1 LREAAP
7 LGLNRPVTGDEGS
20 LREQPVLAVDED
32 GDAIVVRLRG
42 DLDLYNVEQ
51 VRAALA
57 GAVDRTPARLVV
69 DLDQVDFVDST
80 ALGALV
86 EARRGLGAGAFRV
99 AAPRPEV
106 RRALEVS
113 GLDRH
118 LDVRTSVDAAL
129 APD

>member
-1 LREAAP
+1 
-7 LGLNRPVTGDEGS
+7 VTEDEGIR
-20 LREQPVLAVDED
+20 REQPVLRVDEH
-32 GDAIVVRLRG
+32 GDAIVVRLGG

-57 GAVDRTPARLVV
+57 GAADRAAGRVVV
-69 DLDQVDFVDST
+69 DLEQVEFVDST

-86 EARRGLGAGAFRV
+86 EARRGLGGGAFRL
-99 AAPRPEV
+99 AAPQPEV

-118 LDVRTSVDAAL
+118 LDVCATVDEAL
-129 APD
+129 SAE

>member
-1 LREAAP
+1 VTRE
-7 LGLNRPVTGDEGS
+7 GGIR
-20 LREQPVLAVDED
+20 REQPVLGVDEH
-32 GDAIVVRLRG
+32 GDAIVVRLGG

-57 GAVDRTPARLVV
+57 GALDRAPARVVV
-69 DLDQVDFVDST
+69 DLELVEFLDST

-86 EARRGLGAGAFRV
+86 EARRGLGAGAFRL
-99 AAPRPEV
+99 AAPQPEV

-118 LDVRTSVDAAL
+118 LDVRATVDEAL
-129 APD
+129 AAE

>member
-1 LREAAP
+1 
-7 LGLNRPVTGDEGS
+7 VTGEGGIR
-20 LREQPVLAVDED
+20 REQPVLRVDAD
-32 GDAIVVRLRG
+32 GDALVVRLGG

-57 GAVDRTPARLVV
+57 GAVDRAPARLVV
-69 DLDQVDFVDST
+69 DLEQVEFVDST

-86 EARRGLGAGAFRV
+86 EARRGLGDGAFRL
-99 AAPRPEV
+99 AAPQPEV

-118 LDVRTSVDAAL
+118 LDVRATVDEAL
-129 APD
+129 TAE